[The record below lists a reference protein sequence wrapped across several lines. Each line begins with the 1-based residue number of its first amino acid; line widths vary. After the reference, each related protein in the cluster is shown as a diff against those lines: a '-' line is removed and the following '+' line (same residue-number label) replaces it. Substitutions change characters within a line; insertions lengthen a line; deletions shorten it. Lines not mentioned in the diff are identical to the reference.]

1 MFFFL
6 ILMFKLKGNWRKK
19 VEFMKGFE
27 LLKHKGWGQN
37 IKFWKKGTFF
47 LLNQG

>member
-1 MFFFL
+1 
-6 ILMFKLKGNWRKK
+6 MFKLKGNWRKK

-47 LLNQG
+47 AKSSI